1 MMSLLFG
8 WTAANPGI
16 ASSRMILFIPGGFIF
31 GGPTGPTAF
40 YPDWVLN
47 LSHVFPLTWEFH
59 FPRDIILRGAG
70 LADISKEIG
79 AFLIYIGVVAV
90 LFCVKFY
97 RSKQQLQQRQVAD
110 QRREAEMQKL
120 AAEAE

>member
-1 MMSLLFG
+1 MLFR
-8 WTAANPGI
+8 
-16 ASSRMILFIPGGFIF
+16 S
-31 GGPTGPTAF
+31 
-40 YPDWVLN
+40 
-47 LSHVFPLTWEFH
+47 VFPLTWEFH
-59 FPRDIILRGAG
+59 FTRDIILRGAG